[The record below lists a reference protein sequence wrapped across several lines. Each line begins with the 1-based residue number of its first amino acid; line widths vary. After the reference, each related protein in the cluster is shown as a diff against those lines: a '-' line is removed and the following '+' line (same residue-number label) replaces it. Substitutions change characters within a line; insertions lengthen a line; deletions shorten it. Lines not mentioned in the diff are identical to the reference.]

1 VGDARPDFAWRSNVT
16 EPKEKETPAGVGPG
30 VTGASGDFIDGTG
43 GQAGVGGT
51 GQDNADDA
59 AGMRPDERN
68 APRPTGG
75 EGQTSASAARPTGS
89 GTGNIGGGGPAS
101 DPVEGAGP
109 GRPGGGG
116 SGAPGDVPG
125 GIRNVTPAND
135 RVEDA
140 DHVHSGNERADRAPL
155 PRAGNPGT
163 DE

>member
-1 VGDARPDFAWRSNVT
+1 MT

-51 GQDNADDA
+51 GQENADDA

-75 EGQTSASAARPTGS
+75 EGQTSASAARPSGS
-89 GTGNIGGGGPAS
+89 STGNIGGGGPDSAAA
-101 DPVEGAGP
+101 EGAGP

-116 SGAPGDVPG
+116 SGALGEVPG
-125 GIRNVTPAND
+125 GIRNVSPAND
-135 RVEDA
+135 RAGESG
-140 DHVHSGNERADRAPL
+140 HVHASHERSDKAPL

-163 DE
+163 EE